1 MKVHLIQ
8 ISSNPSDPKEIKSY
22 YDLNKLDVDY
32 IRHINPNFTE
42 RPPSN
47 LSFGD
52 ESDIKMTKKY
62 KEWGLTPPHYGCFKS
77 HTQAIAAAMCKD
89 NPTIICENDTH
100 IPDIELMNKKI
111 QIGAKYM
118 VENKYKILRFE
129 TPSYGDER
137 NRGCYKQLTDDL
149 WESNRMIGAYC
160 YMVNPNF
167 RVWWLDTILNK
178 GWHAW
183 DIFLNWHFREE
194 HIPMLSFKEYLT
206 DFYRGGSIIDPNT
219 NEK

>member
-1 MKVHLIQ
+1 MKIHLIQ
-8 ISSNPSDPKEIKSY
+8 ISSNPLDSKEIKSHS
-22 YDLNKLDVDY
+22 DLNKLDVDY

-42 RPPSN
+42 MPPLN
-47 LSFGD
+47 LAFGD
-52 ESDIKMTKKY
+52 KSDIKMNKKY
-62 KEWGLTPPHYGCFKS
+62 DEWGLTPPHYGCFKS

-100 IPDIELMNKKI
+100 IPDIGLMNKKI
-111 QIGAKYM
+111 KIGAEYM
-118 VENKYKILRFE
+118 VKNKYKILRFE

-167 RVWWLDTILNK
+167 KVWWLDTILNK

-183 DIFLNWHFREE
+183 DIFLNHIFQTE

-206 DFYRGGSIIDPNT
+206 DFYRGGSIIDPGH
-219 NEK
+219 K

>member
-1 MKVHLIQ
+1 MKIHLIQ
-8 ISSNPSDPKEIKSY
+8 ISSNPLDSKEIKSHS
-22 YDLNKLDVDY
+22 DLNKLDVDY

-42 RPPSN
+42 MPPLN
-47 LSFGD
+47 LAFGD
-52 ESDIKMTKKY
+52 KSDIKMNKKY
-62 KEWGLTPPHYGCFKS
+62 DEWGLTPPHYGCFKS

-100 IPDIELMNKKI
+100 IPDIGLMNKKI
-111 QIGAKYM
+111 KIGAEYM
-118 VENKYKILRFE
+118 VKNKYKILRFE

-167 RVWWLDTILNK
+167 KVWWLDTILNK

-183 DIFLNWHFREE
+183 DIFLNHIFQTE
-194 HIPMLSFKEYLT
+194 HIPMISFKEYLT
-206 DFYRGGSIIDPNT
+206 DFYRGGSIIDPGH
-219 NEK
+219 K